1 MTAPFDGFAHPTSQ
15 TGLIKPNKAG
25 QGGTVFGWR
34 KTAVGAP
41 SHFHCGID
49 LVNRKGTP
57 IYAVANGKVHRI
69 FKRNGDCKGY
79 GINILIKH
87 DRVPQY
93 GTLYSFYA
101 HLDGIADGIDLHTEV
116 AKGQQIA
123 FMGGTAGRLGNTPRD
138 HEFRDGR
145 GRTLV
150 HLHFETRTS
159 PQDPGPVIQRTPE
172 QRNVIDP
179 VVLFGQYGIDLGYRG
194 VYTQI
199 AYPGPD
205 AIEDKQFRGPNTALV
220 RVAQTNTQL
229 PVDGP
234 QSSAEQNY
242 SFYDFSQIEP
252 MTATQEDNSSS
263 GSDNAQQDSSQPAA
277 AAPAQTEVTE
287 ENFEEANFQNE
298 GAETLDRLKRMSQGR
313 TEPPQASKYDYYTL
327 REPGSDVQSQ
337 HRIDTDT
344 QMLENSFDKFYSQ
357 VEAMNSATTLEATQ
371 TVPIIEISVMDGGEI
386 VNLNEKIFSV
396 SPFDNYFDSSA
407 LREKL
412 ESNFQYDLRDRP
424 LASIESFSATT
435 QAPPAGGL
443 SSFATG
449 RLTLKVHRPSQA
461 VVSDPAGKYISYM
474 MRAGYSIR
482 VKYGLQVPSNFRD
495 TSSERSQVVNSAFRW
510 VEEDF
515 SVNSNEI
522 SINEDK
528 SVTMNITLTPSHA
541 KLLTQ
546 YVIGQSIPI
555 QTLAQDGRVL
565 TSADVDRIIDS
576 VVEPSVSPT
585 DRNKIREQLTALSRG
600 INNPEDFVG
609 FATLQDRTDGTISS
623 ILHAAVNQIKLTQAS
638 KADNVALNAV
648 VLENTIDGLKSIQGL
663 LLSRKL
669 EQLIEK
675 NAYEYSYR
683 LGDADQKLVVVNF
696 GALFSELAQPEI
708 KNIVETIAQNG
719 GSTIGQIDS
728 FDAGLATARNRTNVK
743 IVFDNFNEDAG
754 QWGDKPISSFPVNV
768 EKIFSH
774 IRELRE
780 VGKFGDTVQN
790 FLSTYGS
797 VVCEDTL
804 YQPRNE
810 SEKNIKGE
818 YESVQ
823 RLEIPKISYRFFPDP
838 QDPDSWVFLIFD
850 QKKTIIKNR
859 RLFTLFNTGAPKE
872 TIIDFCRNKKIPWF
886 EVGTEGSF
894 IKKFS
899 AETTSDS
906 LIATHTIVSS
916 NSNTLSSRNQD
927 SNPQIQGI
935 SREFLDGLQ
944 SNNEIIKKNIQIL
957 PIRVHLD
964 HLMMTTPV
972 VALTPFVVFS
982 PMKQYDGYYQ
992 ILDMAHEVTNGS
1004 ATTKMTLNIN
1014 ITRRN
1019 IRTD

>member
-1 MTAPFDGFAHPTSQ
+1 MTTVFDGFAHPALQ

-25 QGGTVFGWR
+25 KGGTVFGWR
-34 KTAVGAP
+34 KTAANAP

-69 FKRNGDCKGY
+69 FKVNGDCKGY

-101 HLDGIADGIDLHTEV
+101 HLDGIMDGIELGSEV
-116 AKGQQIA
+116 VKGQQIA
-123 FMGGTAGRLGNTPRD
+123 LMGGTAGRLNNTPRD

-150 HLHFETRTS
+150 HLHFEMRTN
-159 PQDPGPVIQRTPE
+159 PKDPGPVIQRTPE

-199 AYPGPD
+199 TYPGPD
-205 AIEDKQFRGPNTALV
+205 AIEDKQFHGPNTALV
-220 RVAQTNTQL
+220 RVAQTNTQ
-229 PVDGP
+229 GP
-234 QSSAEQNY
+234 SETLQSNPEQNY
-242 SFYDFSQIEP
+242 SFYDFSQVEP

-263 GSDNAQQDSSQPAA
+263 GSDNATQDSSQPS
-277 AAPAQTEVTE
+277 PVTQTQTEVTE
-287 ENFEEANFQNE
+287 ANFEEANFQNQ

-313 TEPPQASKYDYYTL
+313 TEPPQASKYPYFIL
-327 REPGSDVQSQ
+327 QEPGTDSQ
-337 HRIDTDT
+337 AQNRVETDT
-344 QMLENSFDKFYSQ
+344 QMIENSFDRFYSQ
-357 VEAMNSATTLEATQ
+357 ANAMKSATTLEAAQ
-371 TVPIIEISVMDGGEI
+371 TVPIIQISVIDGGEL
-386 VNLNEKIFSV
+386 VNLNEKIFST
-396 SPFDNYFDSSA
+396 SPFVNYADSTRDA
-407 LREKL
+407 L
-412 ESNFQYDLRDRP
+412 ESGFKYELRDRP
-424 LASIESFSATT
+424 LASIESFSVTV

-443 SSFATG
+443 SSFSTG
-449 RLTLKVHRPSQA
+449 RLTLKIHRPDQA
-461 VVSDPAGKYISYM
+461 VASDPVGKYISYM
-474 MRAGYSIR
+474 MRAGYTIR
-482 VKYGLQVPSNFRD
+482 IRYGLQVPSNFGGGPSDRV
-495 TSSERSQVVNSAFRW
+495 QIVNSAFRW
-510 VEEDF
+510 LEEDF

-528 SVTMNITLTPSHA
+528 SVTMNLTLTPSHA

-546 YVIGQSIPI
+546 YVIGQSIPV

-565 TSADVDRIIDS
+565 TSADIDRVVDS
-576 VVEPSVSPT
+576 VVEPSVSAS
-585 DRNKIREQLTALSRG
+585 DRSRIKEQLTSLTRA

-609 FATLQDRTDGTISS
+609 YRTTQNREDGTLSS
-623 ILHAAVNQIKLTQAS
+623 VLHAAVNQIRIAQDS
-638 KADNVALNAV
+638 KADNVSLNAV

-683 LGDADQKLVVVNF
+683 LGDAEQKFIAISF
-696 GALFSELAQPEI
+696 GALFFELAEPEI

-719 GSTIGQIDS
+719 GSSIGQIDS
-728 FDAGLATARNRTNVK
+728 FDSRLAEARNRTNVK
-743 IVFDNFNEDAG
+743 IIFDNFNEDAG
-754 QWGDKPISSFPVNV
+754 QWGNKPISSFPINI
-768 EKIFSH
+768 EKVFSH

-790 FLSTYGS
+790 FLSTYGG
-797 VVCEDTL
+797 VVAEDTL
-804 YQPRNE
+804 YQPNNRAEENTQGQTRNE
-810 SEKNIKGE
+810 
-818 YESVQ
+818 Q
-823 RLEIPKISYRFFPDP
+823 RLEIPKISYRFYPDP
-838 QDPDSWVFLIFD
+838 LDSDSWIFLIFD
-850 QKKTIIKNR
+850 QKKTVIKNR
-859 RLFTLFNTGAPKE
+859 KLFNLFNSGASKE
-872 TIIDFCRNKKIPWF
+872 AILEFCADKKIPWF
-886 EVGTEGSF
+886 EVGHEGSF

-906 LIATHTIVSS
+906 LLATHTMLSS

-944 SNNEIIKKNIQIL
+944 SNNEIIRKNIQIL
-957 PIRVHLD
+957 PIRVHMD

-992 ILDMAHEVTNGS
+992 ILDMAHEIANGS

-1014 ITRRN
+1014 ITSRN
-1019 IRTD
+1019 VRAD